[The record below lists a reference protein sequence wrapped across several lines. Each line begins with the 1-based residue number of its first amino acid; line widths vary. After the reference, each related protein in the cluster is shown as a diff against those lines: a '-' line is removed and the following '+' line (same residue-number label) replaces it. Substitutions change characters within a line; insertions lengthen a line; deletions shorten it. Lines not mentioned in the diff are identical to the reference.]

1 MKKFF
6 TTLAL
11 ALLTL
16 AASAQENPNRVIVK
30 QKYKAPVGYLAE
42 RIDSIY
48 FTKLEGRVAAD
59 VKFLSFSKGNLTD
72 TIRLAVTKTPECKS
86 YKIACMPAGQANSFA
101 SDAALEQYFDQ
112 LEDCPTFTDD
122 FTNATLTGLDM
133 EFQSNGTYSLV
144 TLGYDKYGIACAS
157 SRADFT
163 TPNSDL
169 VGDPKVLYTV
179 VEVKP
184 DNFTIWFQP
193 NDDCYGYYLCAFK
206 AGTAEELFEK
216 WSKEEGFVNLQDM
229 IKSWGSDKYTDTQMY
244 KWSGMEPGTD
254 YEVYVLPVDVNEADA
269 PFQIIPI
276 TTTESG
282 GEGEATVT
290 IKLGDFG
297 EVGGNYFQYVW
308 FTPNDEA
315 TLMRDLVLAK
325 NDVMTQD
332 YWGKGDLEFIKEYL
346 TNDDMPD
353 YWNRYGE
360 DYSQWGVYANTDY
373 YAFAIAQNAKGEW
386 GPLATL
392 EFRTPASAPGAAP
405 AKPGR
410 PCVRL
415 DKVVNMHSYFEPGKA
430 PNVMP
435 KSRKTRVSLVEE

>member
-193 NDDCYGYYLCAFK
+193 NGDCYGYYLCAFK

-332 YWGKGDLEFIKEYL
+332 YWGKGASSLSRSTSRTTTCPTTGTVMVRTTL
-346 TNDDMPD
+346 SGASMPIP
-353 YWNRYGE
+353 
-360 DYSQWGVYANTDY
+360 TTM
-373 YAFAIAQNAKGEW
+373 
-386 GPLATL
+386 PLPSH
-392 EFRTPASAPGAAP
+392 RMPRASG
-405 AKPGR
+405 
-410 PCVRL
+410 VRL
-415 DKVVNMHSYFEPGKA
+415 PHWSSARRPLLLAQHLPSLADRVCVWTRWSICTA
-430 PNVMP
+430 IS
-435 KSRKTRVSLVEE
+435 SRARPPMSCRRAERLVSPS

>member
-193 NDDCYGYYLCAFK
+193 NGDCYGYYLCAFK

-244 KWSGMEPGTD
+244 KWSGMGAPTMRSMSFPLMSTRPT
-254 YEVYVLPVDVNEADA
+254 LPSRSSPSPLRRAVVKAR
-269 PFQIIPI
+269 PRSP
-276 TTTESG
+276 SSS
-282 GEGEATVT
+282 
-290 IKLGDFG
+290 
-297 EVGGNYFQYVW
+297 
-308 FTPNDEA
+308 A
-315 TLMRDLVLAK
+315 TLARSVATTSSMYGSRPTMRL
-325 NDVMTQD
+325 
-332 YWGKGDLEFIKEYL
+332 
-346 TNDDMPD
+346 P
-353 YWNRYGE
+353 
-360 DYSQWGVYANTDY
+360 
-373 YAFAIAQNAKGEW
+373 
-386 GPLATL
+386 
-392 EFRTPASAPGAAP
+392 
-405 AKPGR
+405 
-410 PCVRL
+410 
-415 DKVVNMHSYFEPGKA
+415 
-430 PNVMP
+430 
-435 KSRKTRVSLVEE
+435 

>member
-101 SDAALEQYFDQ
+101 SD
-112 LEDCPTFTDD
+112 
-122 FTNATLTGLDM
+122 
-133 EFQSNGTYSLV
+133 GTYSLV

-193 NDDCYGYYLCAFK
+193 NGDCYGYYLCAFK

-244 KWSGMEPGTD
+244 KWSGMEPGT
-254 YEVYVLPVDVNEADA
+254 DA

-346 TNDDMPD
+346 KNDEMPD

-415 DKVVNMHSYFEPGKA
+415 DKVVNMHSYFDPGKA

>member
-1 MKKFF
+1 
-6 TTLAL
+6 
-11 ALLTL
+11 
-16 AASAQENPNRVIVK
+16 
-30 QKYKAPVGYLAE
+30 
-42 RIDSIY
+42 
-48 FTKLEGRVAAD
+48 
-59 VKFLSFSKGNLTD
+59 
-72 TIRLAVTKTPECKS
+72 
-86 YKIACMPAGQANSFA
+86 
-101 SDAALEQYFDQ
+101 
-112 LEDCPTFTDD
+112 
-122 FTNATLTGLDM
+122 M

-193 NDDCYGYYLCAFK
+193 NGDCYGYYLCAFK

>member
-1 MKKFF
+1 MKKIFASLL
-6 TTLAL
+6 LAL
-11 ALLTL
+11 TTMG
-16 AASAQENPNRVIVK
+16 ASAQDNPNRLIIQPK
-30 QKYKAPVGYLAE
+30 QGNPSGYLVE
-42 RIDSIY
+42 RLDSVY
-48 FTKLEGRVAAD
+48 FTKINGRVAAD
-59 VKFLSFSKGNLTD
+59 INLQGYTTGTTGD
-72 TIRLAVTKTPECKS
+72 TLRLAVTKTPECQA
-86 YKIACMPAGQANSFA
+86 YRIACVPASMANA
-101 SDAALEQYFDQ
+101 LTSDAVVAQYFD
-112 LEDCPTFTDD
+112 LYVGGDKFTED
-122 FTNATLTGLDM
+122 FTNAVMTNMGI
-133 EFQSNGTYSLV
+133 EFKPNSDYSV
-144 TLGYDKYGIACAS
+144 ITMGYDKYGIACAS

-169 VGDPKVLYTV
+169 VGDPKVIYTV

-193 NDDCYGYYLCAFK
+193 NDDCHGYYLCAFK

>member
-193 NDDCYGYYLCAFK
+193 NDDCHGYYLCAFK

-332 YWGKGDLEFIKEYL
+332 YWGKGASSLSRSTSRTTTCPTTGTVMVRTTL
-346 TNDDMPD
+346 SGASMPIP
-353 YWNRYGE
+353 
-360 DYSQWGVYANTDY
+360 TTM
-373 YAFAIAQNAKGEW
+373 
-386 GPLATL
+386 PLPL
-392 EFRTPASAPGAAP
+392 HRMPRESG
-405 AKPGR
+405 
-410 PCVRL
+410 VRL
-415 DKVVNMHSYFEPGKA
+415 PHWSSARRPLLLAQHLPSLADRVCVWTRWSICTA
-430 PNVMP
+430 IS
-435 KSRKTRVSLVEE
+435 SRARPPMSCRRAERPVSPS

>member
-193 NDDCYGYYLCAFK
+193 NDDCHGYYLCAFK

-269 PFQIIPI
+269 PFQIIPV

-332 YWGKGDLEFIKEYL
+332 YWGKGASSLSRSTSRTTTCPTTGTVMVRTTL
-346 TNDDMPD
+346 SGASMPIP
-353 YWNRYGE
+353 
-360 DYSQWGVYANTDY
+360 TTM
-373 YAFAIAQNAKGEW
+373 
-386 GPLATL
+386 PLPL
-392 EFRTPASAPGAAP
+392 HRMPRASG
-405 AKPGR
+405 
-410 PCVRL
+410 VRL
-415 DKVVNMHSYFEPGKA
+415 PPWSSARRPLLLAQHLPSLADRVCVWTRWSICTA
-430 PNVMP
+430 IS
-435 KSRKTRVSLVEE
+435 SRARPPMSCRRAERLVSPS

>member
-193 NDDCYGYYLCAFK
+193 NGDCYGYYLCAFK

-244 KWSGMEPGTD
+244 KWSGMEPGT
-254 YEVYVLPVDVNEADA
+254 
-269 PFQIIPI
+269 
-276 TTTESG
+276 
-282 GEGEATVT
+282 
-290 IKLGDFG
+290 DFG

>member
-1 MKKFF
+1 M
-6 TTLAL
+6 
-11 ALLTL
+11 
-16 AASAQENPNRVIVK
+16 K

-193 NDDCYGYYLCAFK
+193 NDDCHGYYLCAFK

-269 PFQIIPI
+269 PFQIIPV

-332 YWGKGDLEFIKEYL
+332 YWGKGASSLSRSTSRTTRCPTIGTVMVRTTL
-346 TNDDMPD
+346 SGASMPIPTTMPLPSH
-353 YWNRYGE
+353 RMPRA
-360 DYSQWGVYANTDY
+360 SGVPLPHWSSARRPLLLAQHLPSLADRVCVWTRWSICT
-373 YAFAIAQNAKGEW
+373 AISSRA
-386 GPLATL
+386 
-392 EFRTPASAPGAAP
+392 
-405 AKPGR
+405 R
-410 PCVRL
+410 PPMSCRRA
-415 DKVVNMHSYFEPGKA
+415 E
-430 PNVMP
+430 
-435 KSRKTRVSLVEE
+435 SLVSPS

>member
-193 NDDCYGYYLCAFK
+193 NDDCHGYYLCAFK

-332 YWGKGDLEFIKEYL
+332 YWGKGASSLSRSTSRTTTCPTTGTVMVRTTL
-346 TNDDMPD
+346 SGASMPIP
-353 YWNRYGE
+353 
-360 DYSQWGVYANTDY
+360 TTM
-373 YAFAIAQNAKGEW
+373 
-386 GPLATL
+386 PLPL
-392 EFRTPASAPGAAP
+392 HRMPRESG
-405 AKPGR
+405 
-410 PCVRL
+410 VRL
-415 DKVVNMHSYFEPGKA
+415 PHWSSARRPLLLAQHLPSLADRVCVWTRWSICTA
-430 PNVMP
+430 IS
-435 KSRKTRVSLVEE
+435 SRARPPMSCRRAESLVSPS

>member
-269 PFQIIPI
+269 PFQIIPV

-332 YWGKGDLEFIKEYL
+332 YWGKGASSLSRSTSRTTRCPTTGTVMVRTTL
-346 TNDDMPD
+346 SGASMPIPTTMPLPSH
-353 YWNRYGE
+353 RMPRA
-360 DYSQWGVYANTDY
+360 SGVPLPHWSSARRPLHLAQHLPSLADRVCVWTRWSICT
-373 YAFAIAQNAKGEW
+373 AISSRA
-386 GPLATL
+386 
-392 EFRTPASAPGAAP
+392 
-405 AKPGR
+405 R
-410 PCVRL
+410 PPMLCRRA
-415 DKVVNMHSYFEPGKA
+415 E
-430 PNVMP
+430 
-435 KSRKTRVSLVEE
+435 SLVSPS

>member
-169 VGDPKVLYTV
+169 VGDPKVIYTV

-193 NDDCYGYYLCAFK
+193 NDDCHGYYLCAFK

-332 YWGKGDLEFIKEYL
+332 YWGKGASSLSRSTSRTTTCPTTGTVMVRTTL
-346 TNDDMPD
+346 SGASMPIP
-353 YWNRYGE
+353 
-360 DYSQWGVYANTDY
+360 TTM
-373 YAFAIAQNAKGEW
+373 
-386 GPLATL
+386 PLPL
-392 EFRTPASAPGAAP
+392 HRMPRESG
-405 AKPGR
+405 
-410 PCVRL
+410 VRL
-415 DKVVNMHSYFEPGKA
+415 PHWSSARRPLLLAQHLPSLADRVCVWTRWSICTA
-430 PNVMP
+430 IS
-435 KSRKTRVSLVEE
+435 SRARPPMSCRRAERLVSPS

>member
-157 SRADFT
+157 SRVDFT
-163 TPNSDL
+163 TPAANIIGNPT
-169 VGDPKVLYTV
+169 VTYKVLEANY
-179 VEVKP
+179 E
-184 DNFTIWFQP
+184 DFTIDFQP
-193 NDDCYGYYLCAFK
+193 NEDCLGFYACAFEK
-206 AGTAEELFEK
+206 GTAKAQYEQ
-216 WSKEEGFVNLQDM
+216 WGAMMGFANMGDM
-229 IKSWGSDKYTDTQMY
+229 IKQWGGTMFADRETHTWKQMT
-244 KWSGMEPGTD
+244 PGTD
-254 YEVYVLPVDVNEADA
+254 YEVYVLPIDENQNYGTMVIVPVTTKKYGGAGQA
-269 PFQIIPI
+269 TI
-276 TTTESG
+276 TITL
-282 GEGEATVT
+282 GE
-290 IKLGDFG
+290 FG
-297 EVGGNYFQYVW
+297 SQEGKCYQYVTY
-308 FTPNDEA
+308 TPNDQA
-315 TLMRDLVLAK
+315 SFMRDMIIDKAVFQSSA
-325 NDVMTQD
+325 D
-332 YWGKGDLEFIKEYL
+332 WGMGSEEKILEYL
-346 TNDDMPD
+346 KDDHDGADPN
-353 YWNRYGE
+353 WNRYGV
-360 DYSQWGVYANTDY
+360 DVAQWGVDPNKEYIAY
-373 YAFAIAQNAKGEW
+373 AIAQNINGEW
-386 GPLATL
+386 GPLSKL
-392 EFRTPASAPGAAP
+392 EFTTGSAKVAP
-405 AKPGR
+405 AKTFT
-410 PCVRL
+410 VAKRL
-415 DKVVNMHSYFEPGKA
+415 NGVSKKDNVFVPGKA
-430 PNVMP
+430 PKLQKVA
-435 KSRKTRVSLVEE
+435 KRGLTLVGE